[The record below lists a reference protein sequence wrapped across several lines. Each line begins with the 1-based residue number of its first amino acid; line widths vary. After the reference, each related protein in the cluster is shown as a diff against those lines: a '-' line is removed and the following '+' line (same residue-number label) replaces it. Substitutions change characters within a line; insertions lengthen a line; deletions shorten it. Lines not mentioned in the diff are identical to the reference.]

1 MNRGVRFL
9 LWSILGLT
17 LLLCGLFIPAHFFAV
32 DSKVIELAGK
42 GSLSLAQAGANLLN
56 LEQIGPARMLWRAAE
71 VLSIRNHEQLGA
83 AIAQLSTNV
92 LPRSPSLQSDPNIA
106 AFESF
111 ESSDQRPVIELLMER
126 TRRERL
132 LDQLAISRRPG
143 VRQLLR
149 ARALTNTVE
158 FAPVNSTAGQPLD
171 ALITLA
177 AILSQTD
184 HISSTLREKFEL
196 LSIEANSAG
205 KVQPLEYAFIDLL
218 ALAKRLTWQQLAEL
232 LRQIQTIPELNTLAE
247 AFRNSEQQVP
257 IVYSALFLSEQPAKV
272 TQYLTKFPTTG
283 LRDLQTSLFDGKGG
297 LLELLQRQKRIY
309 TSRWELVAIQYD
321 PFAAFFETALPF
333 ALKSPVGALLVRCLT
348 FFLAALCLA
357 RAIGSVAFVPPGT
370 RTLPIDSTRVAQ
382 ETVIALSIFAVAIVA
397 IEPFIVS
404 KDTAKKESARFHIKI
419 PGIGAL
425 KSEIQK
431 TIHPTMSI
439 ATLTPLL
446 IFFVLQG
453 ILYIWSLSKLAEIR
467 RQELDPRVKL
477 RLLENEDHL
486 FDAGL
491 YLGFAGTVIS
501 LIMVSMGIITQS
513 IMAAYAST
521 SFGIIFVS
529 ILKIFHI
536 RPLRRELILQSE
548 EPAVVHESP

>member
-1 MNRGVRFL
+1 MNRVVRFI

-17 LLLCGLFIPAHFFAV
+17 LLICGLFIPAHFRAV
-32 DSKVIELAGK
+32 DSKVLELAGK
-42 GSLSLAQAGANLLN
+42 GTLTLSQAGANLLN

-71 VLSIRNHEQLGA
+71 VLSIPNHEQLGG
-83 AIAQLSTNV
+83 AIAQLSTNI
-92 LPRSPSLQSDPNIA
+92 LPRSASLASNPNLA
-106 AFESF
+106 AFELF
-111 ESSDQRPVIELLMER
+111 ESTDQRPVIELLMER
-126 TRRERL
+126 KRREPL
-132 LDQLAISRRPG
+132 LDQLEKSRRPG

-149 ARALTNTVE
+149 TRTLTNTVE
-158 FAPVNSTAGQPLD
+158 FPPVASTAGQPLD
-171 ALITLA
+171 AIITLA

-184 HISSTLREKFEL
+184 HISAGLREKFEL
-196 LSIEANSAG
+196 LSIEANSSG
-205 KVQPLEYAFIDLL
+205 KVEPLESAFIDLL
-218 ALAKRLTWQQLAEL
+218 ALGKRLTWQQLSEL
-232 LRQIQTIPELNTLAE
+232 LRQIQTITELNTLAE

-257 IVYSALFLSEQPAKV
+257 MVYSALFLSDQPAKV
-272 TQYLTKFPTTG
+272 TLYLTEFPKTG
-283 LRDLQTSLFDGKGG
+283 LKDIQTALFDGKGA
-297 LLELLQRQKRIY
+297 LLELLHRQQRIY
-309 TSRWELVAIQYD
+309 SSRWRLFAIQYD
-321 PFAAFFETALPF
+321 PFAAFFETVLPL
-333 ALKSPVGALLVRCLT
+333 ALKSPLTALLLRCLT
-348 FFLAALCLA
+348 FLLSSLCLA
-357 RAIGSVAFVPPGT
+357 RAIGSLAFVPTGAQAQAIDGT
-370 RTLPIDSTRVAQ
+370 RLAQ

-404 KDTAKKESARFHIKI
+404 EDAAKKEPVRYHIKI
-419 PGIGAL
+419 PGVSAL
-425 KSEIQK
+425 KSQIQK
-431 TIHPTMSI
+431 TIQQPMSI

-453 ILYIWSLSKLAEIR
+453 ILYIWSLSKLSEIR
-467 RQELDPRVKL
+467 RQQIEPRIKL

-536 RPLRRELILQSE
+536 RPLRRQLIMESE
-548 EPAVVHESP
+548 EPAVVQEQP

>member
-9 LWSILGLT
+9 LWGILGLT
-17 LLLCGLFIPAHFFAV
+17 LLVCGLFIPAHFRAV
-32 DSKVIELAGK
+32 DSKVLELAGK
-42 GSLSLAQAGANLLN
+42 GTLTLSQAGANLLN
-56 LEQIGPARMLWRAAE
+56 LEQIGPARMLWRESE
-71 VLSIRNHEQLGA
+71 VLSIPNHEQLGA
-83 AIAQLSTNV
+83 AIAQVSTNI
-92 LPRSPSLQSDPNIA
+92 LPRSPSLASESSLS
-106 AFESF
+106 AFELF
-111 ESSDQRPVIELLMER
+111 ESTDQRPVIELLMER

-132 LDQLAISRRPG
+132 LEQLEKSRRPG

-149 ARALTNTVE
+149 TRTLTNTVE
-158 FAPVNSTAGQPLD
+158 FAPVASTAGQPLD
-171 ALITLA
+171 AIITLA

-184 HISSTLREKFEL
+184 HISSGLREKFEL
-196 LSIEANSAG
+196 LSIEANSSG
-205 KVQPLEYAFIDLL
+205 KVEPLESAFIDLL
-218 ALAKRLTWQQLAEL
+218 ALGKRLTWQQLSEL
-232 LRQIQTIPELNTLAE
+232 LRQILTITELNTLAE

-257 IVYSALFLSEQPAKV
+257 MVYSALFLSEQPAKV
-272 TQYLTKFPTTG
+272 TQYLTEFPKTG
-283 LRDLQTSLFDGKGG
+283 LKDLQTSLFDGKGA
-297 LLELLQRQKRIY
+297 LLELLHRQKRIY
-309 TSRWELVAIQYD
+309 TSRWRLFAIEYD
-321 PFAAFFETALPF
+321 PFASFFETVLPLT
-333 ALKSPVGALLVRCLT
+333 LKAPAVALLMRCLT
-348 FFLAALCLA
+348 FLLGSFCLA
-357 RAIGSVAFVPPGT
+357 RAIGSLAFVPADAGGQAIDGT
-370 RTLPIDSTRVAQ
+370 RLAQ

-404 KDTAKKESARFHIKI
+404 EETAKKDPVRYHIKI
-419 PGIGAL
+419 PGVSAF
-425 KSEIQK
+425 KSQIQK
-431 TIHPTMSI
+431 SIPQPMSI

-453 ILYIWSLSKLAEIR
+453 ILYIWSLSKLSEIR
-467 RQELDPRVKL
+467 RQQIEPRIKL

-536 RPLRRELILQSE
+536 RPLRRQLIMESE
-548 EPAVVHESP
+548 EPAVVQPQP